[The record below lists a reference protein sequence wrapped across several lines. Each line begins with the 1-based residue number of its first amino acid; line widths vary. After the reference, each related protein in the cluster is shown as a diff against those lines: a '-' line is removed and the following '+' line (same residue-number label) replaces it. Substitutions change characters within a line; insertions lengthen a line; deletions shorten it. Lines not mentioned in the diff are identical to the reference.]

1 MPGSLT
7 RQDFTMQSICTSP
20 VSMHSPE
27 IGLLLFD
34 WLECSIAGG
43 IM

>member
-7 RQDFTMQSICTSP
+7 RQDFTMQSIRTSP

-27 IGLLLFD
+27 IGLPMFD
-34 WLECSIAGG
+34 WLRCLIAGD
-43 IM
+43 IT